1 MTEKLGIDLKCIG
14 LNQWT
19 TWANTHPNTPDI
31 GGNDYEFLEN
41 HK

>member
-1 MTEKLGIDLKCIG
+1 MTENLGIDLKCIG

-19 TWANTHPNTPDI
+19 TWANTHTNTPDI